1 MDERLKIQ
9 LNAENSNKLNQIY
22 QFVNENSFLLDN
34 KVSSRNGLANQLF
47 GDYLSLLGGK
57 WESNPNLFYSDFK
70 KKILNHNHDHSL
82 DELVKLEHHN
92 RDLMNMILYLT
103 MDTNRSMMRGDMKS
117 YEKLQSMFR
126 NGTTENNMYG
136 VLANLVYQ
144 DNQVFFKKLH
154 RQGENLI

>member
-57 WESNPNLFYSDFK
+57 WESNPNLFY
-70 KKILNHNHDHSL
+70 
-82 DELVKLEHHN
+82 
-92 RDLMNMILYLT
+92 
-103 MDTNRSMMRGDMKS
+103 
-117 YEKLQSMFR
+117 
-126 NGTTENNMYG
+126 
-136 VLANLVYQ
+136 
-144 DNQVFFKKLH
+144 
-154 RQGENLI
+154 

>member
-82 DELVKLEHHN
+82 DELVKLEH
-92 RDLMNMILYLT
+92 
-103 MDTNRSMMRGDMKS
+103 
-117 YEKLQSMFR
+117 EKLQSMFR
-126 NGTTENNMYG
+126 NGTTENNMYA

-144 DNQVFFKKLH
+144 DNQAFFKKSH
-154 RQGENLI
+154 R